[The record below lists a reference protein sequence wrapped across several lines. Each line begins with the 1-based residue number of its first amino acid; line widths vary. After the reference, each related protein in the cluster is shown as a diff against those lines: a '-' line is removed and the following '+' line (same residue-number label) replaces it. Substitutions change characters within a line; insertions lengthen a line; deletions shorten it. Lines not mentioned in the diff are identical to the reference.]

1 MTLEDIIEKFIGYE
15 DRRLLHT
22 ILLELH
28 FIKEQNKRIIMTN
41 EELAQGLADLGTQL
55 AKVNTEITGKLK
67 DLEDAIANADN
78 VPDSVVTAF
87 NALKPAVQ
95 TLDDLVPD
103 APAPVPA
110 PTV

>member
-1 MTLEDIIEKFIGYE
+1 MTIEDIIERFIGYE

-28 FIKEQNKRIIMTN
+28 FIKEQNKVIIMKN
-41 EELAQGLADLGTQL
+41 EELAQGLTDLGAQL
-55 AKVNTEITGKLK
+55 AKVNTEITGKIK
-67 DLEDAIANADN
+67 DLQDAIDNTDN

-103 APAPVPA
+103 APAPT
-110 PTV
+110 PTA